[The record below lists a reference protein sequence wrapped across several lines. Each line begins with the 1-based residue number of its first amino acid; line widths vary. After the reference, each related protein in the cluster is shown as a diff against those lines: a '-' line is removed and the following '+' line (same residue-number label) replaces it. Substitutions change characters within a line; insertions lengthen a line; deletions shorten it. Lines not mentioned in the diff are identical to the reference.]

1 MCALQLPCK
10 FEVVSD
16 NHVERDMKMFPPSDT
31 AIVLRKSSSVAYS
44 NRRPTYKVDSTC
56 VS

>member
-1 MCALQLPCK
+1 MCALQLSCK
-10 FEVVSD
+10 CEVVSD